1 MIHTKVKTIKYDE
14 HINLSHETYRTNN
27 KDAVFLTQSV
37 CVCVEQPTIIGNQIE
52 VILLVNIDMV
62 IHQKDSS

>member
-37 CVCVEQPTIIGNQIE
+37 CVCVWNSPL
-52 VILLVNIDMV
+52 ILGI
-62 IHQKDSS
+62 K